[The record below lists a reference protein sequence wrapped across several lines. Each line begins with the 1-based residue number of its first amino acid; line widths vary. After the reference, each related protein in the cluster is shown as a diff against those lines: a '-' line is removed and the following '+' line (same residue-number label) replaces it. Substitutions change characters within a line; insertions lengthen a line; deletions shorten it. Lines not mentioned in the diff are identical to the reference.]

1 MVERQPISSE
11 ELMRR
16 VQAGNR
22 QDLSL
27 LMRRYANPLLTFLE
41 RMTGDHH
48 LSEELFQE
56 TFLVVWTDRSRY
68 EYPKAFRLWLFGI
81 AANKC
86 RSEVRSRHR
95 RASFLGQLQT
105 QSDSVKSKTPLDS
118 AVATE
123 TASLVENAVLQL
135 TEQQREVVVLRVW
148 SGLSYQAIGEALNRT
163 EGTVRSHMCHALS
176 SMRKFLEPRLRDIGN

>member
-1 MVERQPISSE
+1 LVERQPISSE

-27 LMRRYANPLLTFLE
+27 LMRRHANPLLTFLE

-68 EYPKAFRLWLFGI
+68 EYPKTFRLWLFGI

-86 RSEVRSRHR
+86 RTAVRARQR
-95 RASFLGQLQT
+95 RLASLGQLQS
-105 QSDSVKSKTPLDS
+105 QSQTAKSDTPLDS

-123 TASLVENAVLQL
+123 TASLVEQAVLQL
-135 TEQQREVVVLRVW
+135 TDQQREVVVMRVW
-148 SGLSYQAIGEALNRT
+148 SGLSYEAIGEALDRT

-176 SMRKFLEPRLRDIGN
+176 AMRIFLEPRLRDAGN